1 MSKTALS
8 LSLMSASMAAVRL
21 VLAVLVVILSSSV
34 SLSGMSCRLG
44 SGLKVGG

>member
-8 LSLMSASMAAVRL
+8 LSLMSASMAAVR
-21 VLAVLVVILSSSV
+21 LAVLVVILSSSV